1 MNKFVIDA
9 YAWIEYFKG
18 TVPGEKVK
26 NIVEDSNNLIYT
38 NVITIAELS
47 SFFERKDSSFKEAKK
62 LLISLSSP
70 IPINTEFAD
79 EAGKLH
85 AELKKKI
92 RHIGLADIL
101 VLLTAKKL
109 NAKVVTGDEDFRD
122 LKETYMIK

>member
-1 MNKFVIDA
+1 M
-9 YAWIEYFKG
+9 
-18 TVPGEKVK
+18 
-26 NIVEDSNNLIYT
+26 
-38 NVITIAELS
+38 ITIAELS